1 MQAWPICEGG
11 PFAAAACK
19 IKQGVVRRVPHIIV
33 FANEKGGTG
42 KSTTAVHTAVA
53 LAAAGRRV
61 AALDLDTRQ
70 RTLGRY
76 LDNRAATVTRLGT
89 ELAMPSYETF
99 DPAKEE
105 SIEAQIDRL
114 GADAEVLVI
123 DTPGR
128 DDEHARAAM
137 LRADTL
143 VTPIN
148 DSFVDLDLIGE
159 VDAETYKV
167 RRPSFYAELVWRSR
181 TQRAKTHGAS
191 VDWVVL
197 RNRMQHI
204 EARNMR
210 RVGAALE
217 ELSRRVGFRIIPGL
231 GERVI
236 YRELFPKGLT
246 LLDLAQIGEVG
257 LSHIAARQELRE
269 MIAGFGVPE
278 PGRDAADSRA
288 PALAR

>member
-1 MQAWPICEGG
+1 MS
-11 PFAAAACK
+11 
-19 IKQGVVRRVPHIIV
+19 GVKPHFIV

-76 LDNRAATVTRLGT
+76 LDNRVETIGRTGH
-89 ELAMPSYETF
+89 ELPMPVYETF
-99 DPAKEE
+99 DPARNDDLNG
-105 SIEAQIDRL
+105 QLDRIAE
-114 GADAEVLVI
+114 GADIVVV

-128 DDEHARAAM
+128 DDPYARAAM

-159 VDAETYKV
+159 VDAETYKI

-181 TQRAKTHGAS
+181 TQRAKTHGAT
-191 VDWVVL
+191 VDWVLL
-197 RNRMQHI
+197 RNRLQYV
-204 EARNMR
+204 EAKNMR
-210 RVGAALE
+210 RVGEALAD
-217 ELSRRVGFRIIPGL
+217 LSRRVGFRVIPGL

-246 LLDLAQIGEVG
+246 LLDLSQLGNVG

-269 MIAGFGVPE
+269 MVAGLGLPDEERSAEQARIA
-278 PGRDAADSRA
+278 
-288 PALAR
+288 ALAG

>member
-1 MQAWPICEGG
+1 MAG
-11 PFAAAACK
+11 AA
-19 IKQGVVRRVPHIIV
+19 PHFIV

-42 KSTTAVHTAVA
+42 KSTTAVHSAVA
-53 LAAAGRRV
+53 LAAQGRKV

-76 LDNRAATVTRLGT
+76 LDNRAATMKRLGRRPADAGLRDLRSGQGREPRARRSTRLAG
-89 ELAMPSYETF
+89 
-99 DPAKEE
+99 
-105 SIEAQIDRL
+105 
-114 GADAEVLVI
+114 DAEIVVI

-128 DDEHARAAM
+128 DDPHARAAM
-137 LRADTL
+137 VRADTL

-159 VDAETYKV
+159 VDAETYRV
-167 RRPSFYAELVWRSR
+167 RRPSFYAELVWNSR

-197 RNRMQHI
+197 QEPHAAYRGAQHAPGRRG
-204 EARNMR
+204 ARTSCR
-210 RVGAALE
+210 AGSA
-217 ELSRRVGFRIIPGL
+217 SGSFPGL

-246 LLDLAQIGEVG
+246 LLDLHADRRGRPRAISPRGRNC
-257 LSHIAARQELRE
+257 AR
-269 MIAGFGVPE
+269 
-278 PGRDAADSRA
+278 
-288 PALAR
+288 